1 MLFMIESLA
10 ALGGFLFG
18 YDLGL
23 IAGALLYMEPD
34 LRLTEA
40 SEEVI
45 VGMAKLGAVFGTFVG
60 GALMQEHGRRKAIA
74 WNSGFFLLGPFIM
87 AVGDDA
93 ATVSLGRFVV
103 GMGVGASAVVVPAYV
118 AEMAPKERR
127 GSVVTVYELMVCL
140 GMITSGL
147 VDWGLRGVE
156 HSWRWMVAMPMFPA
170 VLMLAGSAALP
181 ESPRW
186 LVIRGR
192 LRDALD
198 VIHTLRE
205 GSGVDRDGEDVSTA
219 AVEAELM
226 ELWSAVEKERAQVGE
241 PDGEPEAGAAADAS
255 AAADAP
261 ARKSATR
268 GGGIH
273 GRGMLAVWIR
283 MFRDIR
289 GLTSGP
295 ERDAFATA
303 LWLAF
308 FNQATCSTSVINFAP
323 EVLERVGVD
332 SDADAMLLASAVSL
346 CKLLGVSASM
356 FLVDRAGRRTLLLVG
371 SHAAAAA
378 MAGLAIAYDV
388 GDAFGSLLCMCVFM
402 LAFSASWAG
411 VFWVV
416 LSELFSMRV
425 KSAAVSAAAAT
436 LFATGAFTDFVFL
449 SAARAMGGWAFGAV
463 ACVCLCAGVY
473 VQRNLPETAGKS
485 LAEVQAV
492 MAASGGGG
500 GGGEG
505 PGWLAWLRRGPAAG
519 GRYVEM
525 S

>member
-1 MLFMIESLA
+1 MLFMIASLA

-118 AEMAPKERR
+118 AEMAPKELR

-156 HSWRWMVAMPMFPA
+156 HSWRWIVAMPMFPA

-205 GSGVDRDGEDVSTA
+205 GSGVDRDGEDASTA

-226 ELWSAVEKERAQVGE
+226 ELLSL
-241 PDGEPEAGAAADAS
+241 
-255 AAADAP
+255 
-261 ARKSATR
+261 
-268 GGGIH
+268 IH
-273 GRGMLAVWIR
+273 I
-283 MFRDIR
+283 
-289 GLTSGP
+289 
-295 ERDAFATA
+295 
-303 LWLAF
+303 
-308 FNQATCSTSVINFAP
+308 
-323 EVLERVGVD
+323 
-332 SDADAMLLASAVSL
+332 
-346 CKLLGVSASM
+346 
-356 FLVDRAGRRTLLLVG
+356 
-371 SHAAAAA
+371 
-378 MAGLAIAYDV
+378 
-388 GDAFGSLLCMCVFM
+388 
-402 LAFSASWAG
+402 
-411 VFWVV
+411 
-416 LSELFSMRV
+416 
-425 KSAAVSAAAAT
+425 
-436 LFATGAFTDFVFL
+436 
-449 SAARAMGGWAFGAV
+449 
-463 ACVCLCAGVY
+463 
-473 VQRNLPETAGKS
+473 
-485 LAEVQAV
+485 
-492 MAASGGGG
+492 
-500 GGGEG
+500 
-505 PGWLAWLRRGPAAG
+505 
-519 GRYVEM
+519 
-525 S
+525 